1 MYSKIIFAVLIL
13 IQVQVW
19 AGTLHQTME
28 GGRSGIDDLSEVV
41 QTEVVESKSFK
52 LVSDVAL
59 QKFVNDNIQQ
69 LESLLA
75 SLQSPQK
82 KLSLIHDRI
91 SRISAYRSTHWSKS
105 AYVEQQMDSQIKP
118 FESFPQAEQFNK
130 NRCEQYKNT
139 VLVEWEPTAAD
150 RRVTQSGVARALKIL
165 KEICS

>member
-13 IQVQVW
+13 VQTQAW
-19 AGTLHQTME
+19 AGSLHQTRE
-28 GGRSGIDDLSEVV
+28 GGRSGAEEALEVV
-41 QTEVVESKSFK
+41 QAQPVQSKSFK

-59 QKFVNDNIQQ
+59 QKYVDENIQQ
-69 LESLLA
+69 LESLLPT
-75 SLQSPQK
+75 LPSPEK

-91 SRISAYRSTHWSKS
+91 NRISAYRSTHWSKS
-105 AYVEQQMDSQIKP
+105 AFVELQVDSQIKP

-150 RRVTQSGVARALKIL
+150 RRATQSGVARALKIL
-165 KEICS
+165 KDICS